1 MQLRSISE
9 QTLEKVFTLVYIELR
24 SLWESVHTCLHRS
37 QIALRKCS
45 HSFRSISVSFE
56 KVFTLVYIDLRSL
69 WESVHTRLDRSQFAL
84 RKCSHSFRSISDR
97 FEKVFT
103 LVYIDLSL
111 LWESVHTR
119 SDRSQFALRKCSHS
133 FTLISDR
140 CRFALRK
147 CCIRLDNSTSGS
159 FRFDYGSWF
168 GVLYHANYGCTLEIG
183 GIFKNVELLSASSNS
198 SAIFQPIIFTFIK
211 LHFICYHNKIV
222 L

>member
-1 MQLRSISE
+1 MQSLMSQFQSIIKEKEKSE
-9 QTLEKVFTLVYIELR
+9 G
-24 SLWESVHTCLHRS
+24 SC
-37 QIALRKCS
+37 
-45 HSFRSISVSFE
+45 
-56 KVFTLVYIDLRSL
+56 
-69 WESVHTRLDRSQFAL
+69 RLDVTIQGQEIEVQKKRYIQIEELQSCITRAVSL
-84 RKCSHSFRSISDR
+84 RRLVQPGSF
-97 FEKVFT
+97 
-103 LVYIDLSL
+103 
-111 LWESVHTR
+111 
-119 SDRSQFALRKCSHS
+119 
-133 FTLISDR
+133 SDR